1 MKTKEKNELPPY
13 HELFELEEG
22 KTPQEFAPPPNFQSI
37 KVWVTRFGGPN
48 GIEKCPRPWLLAEI
62 PSMVDFHN
70 MFGGGRYSIEGRTL
84 GGQFY
89 ARREFV
95 LAGVSKPLILSDA
108 GGQPTATSTTPAGAM
123 PGMGGSMGDAIAMA
137 GRDPQAL
144 LFMIMMQNAERAE
157 ARADRQAM
165 QSVEMFKA
173 IATLMG
179 GQNRGTDPA
188 IANVFGSMTEL
199 VKAGMQRAPEPAQS
213 QKPLSVEDEFRRAK
227 DLLELARKMNPEEK
241 PEKIVDIIK
250 ELLPLVPPQV
260 IQGLLQPANG
270 GAAAG
275 IVVEQVAGGSVG

>member
-1 MKTKEKNELPPY
+1 MKPKEKIELQPY
-13 HELFELEEG
+13 HELFELPEG
-22 KTPQEFAPPPNFQSI
+22 KTSQEFPPPPDFHSI

-48 GIEKCPRPWLLAEI
+48 GMEKCPRPWLLSEI
-62 PSMVDFHN
+62 SGMLAFHD
-70 MFGGGRYSIEGRTL
+70 MFGGGRYMIEGKTL

-95 LAGVSKPLILSDA
+95 LAGASKPLILSDA
-108 GGQPTATSTTPAGAM
+108 AQPTAPTATAAGAL
-123 PGMGGSMGDAIAMA
+123 PGNMGDALAMA
-137 GRDPQAL
+137 GRDPQSL
-144 LFMIMMQNAERAE
+144 LIMIMMQNAERAE

-199 VKAGMQRAPEPAQS
+199 VKAGMQRAPVEPQA

-270 GAAAG
+270 GAAG
-275 IVVEQVAGGSVG
+275 VVVDQVVGGSVG

>member
-1 MKTKEKNELPPY
+1 MKKEKNELPPY

-108 GGQPTATSTTPAGAM
+108 AQQAAPAAAPGALPTI
-123 PGMGGSMGDAIAMA
+123 GGSMGDAIAMA
-137 GRDPQAL
+137 GRDPQSL
-144 LFMIMMQNAERAE
+144 LIMIMMQNAERAE

-199 VKAGMQRAPEPAQS
+199 VKAGMQQRAPEQQT
-213 QKPLSVEDEFRRAK
+213 QKPLTVEDEFRRAK

-250 ELLPLVPPQV
+250 ELLPLVPPD
-260 IQGLLQPANG
+260 IIRGLMAPAANG
-270 GAAAG
+270 TVAAGG

>member
-1 MKTKEKNELPPY
+1 MKPKEKNELPPY

-95 LAGVSKPLILSDA
+95 LAGASKPLILSDVGPTA
-108 GGQPTATSTTPAGAM
+108 PTATATAGAL
-123 PGMGGSMGDAIAMA
+123 PGNMGDTLAMA
-137 GRDPQAL
+137 GRDPQSL
-144 LFMIMMQNAERAE
+144 LIMIMMQNAERAE

-199 VKAGMQRAPEPAQS
+199 VKAGMQRAPEQPQT

>member
-1 MKTKEKNELPPY
+1 MKPKEKIELSPY
-13 HELFELEEG
+13 HELFELPEG
-22 KTPQEFAPPPNFQSI
+22 KTSQEFQPPPDFQSI

-48 GIEKCPRPWLLAEI
+48 GMEKCPRPWLLAEI
-62 PSMVDFHN
+62 PGMLDFHN
-70 MFGGGRYSIEGRTL
+70 MFGGGRYMIEGKTL

-95 LAGVSKPLILSDA
+95 LAGASKPLIFSDVSPA
-108 GGQPTATSTTPAGAM
+108 APTATAAGAL
-123 PGMGGSMGDAIAMA
+123 PGDMAGALAMA
-137 GRDPQAL
+137 GRDPQSL
-144 LFMIMMQNAERAE
+144 LIMIMMQNAERAE

-199 VKAGMQRAPEPAQS
+199 VKVGMQRAPDQPQT

-275 IVVEQVAGGSVG
+275 VVVEQMASGSVG

>member
-1 MKTKEKNELPPY
+1 MKKEKTELPPY
-13 HELFELEEG
+13 HELFELPEG
-22 KTPQEFAPPPNFQSI
+22 TTPQEFPPPPNFQSI

-95 LAGVSKPLILSDA
+95 LAGASKPLILSDA
-108 GGQPTATSTTPAGAM
+108 SQPEAKPAPGTLPAVGANL
-123 PGMGGSMGDAIAMA
+123 GDALAMA
-137 GRDPQAL
+137 GRDPQSL
-144 LFMIMMQNAERAE
+144 LIMIMMQNAERAE

-173 IATLMG
+173 MAVLMG

-199 VKAGMQRAPEPAQS
+199 VKAGMQRTPEQPQA

-250 ELLPLVPPQV
+250 ELLPLVPPD
-260 IQGLLQPANG
+260 IIRGLMQPVANG
-270 GAAAG
+270 APAAGG